1 MKLQTKE
8 NTVRLS
14 HKRIGD
20 RLNHVSNKSIQNR
33 LSRRDKE
40 KQNSSAES
48 QATDRAE
55 QTTDTLSYETRYQ
68 IKRFATKQKNKR
80 RIAQLEKENNLN
92 IRNNEVLR
100 QYSSPSFNQHRLT
113 YKNKQNFNNK
123 NSNPSKI
130 KNKQV
135 EQLAK
140 NITIQKI
147 HGIDTNKVSNTVKN
161 MYKRIEDLIIATLSQ
176 IKSITISS
184 NQALII
190 GCISICLVVV
200 IVFSSFAVNDTS
212 VNEEPNFYNFDAYVI
227 KNPYAQVGL
236 YGQCTWFA
244 WGRFYELYGYDPGF
258 RGDGWNCAE
267 QLVETHPDKWE
278 LSDIPQ
284 VGAIYSCIE
293 RNHVGVVVEW
303 NGVNITIQEG
313 NLDGETNTFEDAIY
327 DWRTVTYDM
336 ESFIEVCKGVVFAI
350 NIN

>member
-8 NTVRLS
+8 NTIRLS
-14 HKRIGD
+14 HKRIGG
-20 RLNHVSNKSIQNR
+20 RLNHVSNKSIRNR

-48 QATDRAE
+48 QATDKVE

-92 IRNNEVLR
+92 IRSEALR
-100 QYSSPSFNQHRLT
+100 QYSSPSFNQRRLK
-113 YKNKQNFNNK
+113 YKNNQNYENK
-123 NSNPSKI
+123 NINSSKL

-135 EQLAK
+135 EHLAK
-140 NITIQKI
+140 NTTIQKL

-161 MYKRIEDLIIATLSQ
+161 MYKRTEDFIIATFAQ

-184 NQALII
+184 NHLLII
-190 GCISICLVVV
+190 GVSSICLV
-200 IVFSSFAVNDTS
+200 IIIMFSFYGIRGIS
-212 VNEEPNFYNFDAYVI
+212 VTDEPNFYNLDAYVI
-227 KNPYAQVGL
+227 KNPYAQVEL

-278 LSDIPQ
+278 LSEIPQ
-284 VGAIYSCIE
+284 AGAVFSCVE
-293 RNHVGVVVEW
+293 RNHVGIVVEW
-303 NGVNITIQEG
+303 DGVNITIQEG
-313 NLDGETNTFEDAIY
+313 NLDGETNTFEEAKS
-327 DWRTVTYDM
+327 DWRTVTYDIDT
-336 ESFIEVCKGVVFAI
+336 FIDVCKGVVFAI

>member
-14 HKRIGD
+14 HKRIGG

-48 QATDRAE
+48 QATDRVE

-68 IKRFATKQKNKR
+68 IKRFAAKQKNKR
-80 RIAQLEKENNLN
+80 RIAQLEKGNNLN

-100 QYSSPSFNQHRLT
+100 HYSSPSFNQHRLT
-113 YKNKQNFNNK
+113 H
-123 NSNPSKI
+123 

-135 EQLAK
+135 EHLEK
-140 NITIQKI
+140 NTTIKKI
-147 HGIDTNKVSNTVKN
+147 HGIDANKVSNTVKN
-161 MYKRIEDLIIATLSQ
+161 MYKRTEDFIIAAFAN
-176 IKSITISS
+176 IKSISISS
-184 NQALII
+184 NQLII
-190 GCISICLVVV
+190 IGAVSICLLVV
-200 IVFSSFAVNDTS
+200 ILFSSFFVNDSTL
-212 VNEEPNFYNFDAYVI
+212 NEEPNFYNLEAYVI
-227 KNPYAQVGL
+227 KNPYAQVNL

-284 VGAIYSCIE
+284 AGAVFSCID
-293 RNHVGVVVEW
+293 RNHVGIVVEW
-303 NGVNITIQEG
+303 NGVDITIQEG
-313 NLDGETNTFEDAIY
+313 NLDGETNTFEEAKN
-327 DWRTVTYDM
+327 DWRTITYDM
-336 ESFIEVCKGVVFAI
+336 DTFIDACKGVIFAI
-350 NIN
+350 RK

>member
-1 MKLQTKE
+1 MKLKTKE

-14 HKRIGD
+14 HKRIGG

-48 QATDRAE
+48 QATDRVE
-55 QTTDTLSYETRYQ
+55 QTTNTISYETRYQ

-100 QYSSPSFNQHRLT
+100 QYGSPSFNQHRLT

-135 EQLAK
+135 EHLAK
-140 NITIQKI
+140 NTTIQKI

-161 MYKRIEDLIIATLSQ
+161 MYKRTEDLIIATFAQ
-176 IKSITISS
+176 IKSITLSS
-184 NQALII
+184 NHLLMI
-190 GCISICLVVV
+190 GVASICLVIV
-200 IVFSSFAVNDTS
+200 IMFSFFGIRGTS
-212 VNEEPNFYNFDAYVI
+212 VTDEPNFYNLDAYVI
-227 KNPYAQVGL
+227 KNPYAQVNL

-258 RGDGWNCAE
+258 RGDGWNCVE

-278 LSDIPQ
+278 LSEIPQ
-284 VGAIYSCIE
+284 AGAVFSCVE
-293 RNHVGVVVEW
+293 RNHVGIVVEW
-303 NGVNITIQEG
+303 DGVNITIQEG
-313 NLDGETNTFEDAIY
+313 NLDGETNTFEEAKS
-327 DWRTVTYDM
+327 DWRTVTYDIDT
-336 ESFIEVCKGVVFAI
+336 FIDVCKGVVYAI
-350 NIN
+350 RIA

>member
-14 HKRIGD
+14 HKRIGG

-48 QATDRAE
+48 QATDRVE
-55 QTTDTLSYETRYQ
+55 QTTNTISYETRYQ

-100 QYSSPSFNQHRLT
+100 QYSSLSFNQHRLT

-135 EQLAK
+135 EHLAK
-140 NITIQKI
+140 NTTIQKI

-161 MYKRIEDLIIATLSQ
+161 MYKRTEDLIIATFAH
-176 IKSITISS
+176 IKSISISS

-190 GCISICLVVV
+190 GSVSICLLVV
-200 IVFSSFAVNDTS
+200 ILFSSFFVNDSTL
-212 VNEEPNFYNFDAYVI
+212 NEEPNFYNLEAYVI
-227 KNPYAQVGL
+227 KNPYAQVNL

-284 VGAIYSCIE
+284 PGSVFSCID
-293 RNHVGVVVEW
+293 RNHVGIVVEW

-313 NLDGETNTFEDAIY
+313 NLDGETNTFEEAKS
-327 DWRTVTYDM
+327 DWRTITYDM
-336 ESFIEVCKGVVFAI
+336 DTFIDVCKGVVFAI
-350 NIN
+350 RIA